1 MLKHVPVP
9 APQSLTPRAREFAYP
24 DIGAAAASAS
34 IDELDQRWPL
44 QPALLMQ
51 RASEETGLHDFG
63 PEPFLEPLQR
73 LSASLRDEVDLNAA
87 GRENAY
93 RRLMNILVTRLR
105 LQALWEK
112 RPEILSLPVPRP
124 IFVVGLPRSGT
135 TFLQWLLARDASLRH
150 APFWELLFPLPFG
163 DPEAP
168 VSQPD
173 PRIAAAHAALDQLH
187 RIAPEMSKMHQLEA
201 EEPEEEIA
209 LLSLGFCSMA
219 FEWSFAVP
227 SYVDYYRRADHTAG
241 YAYFRR
247 VLQTLQWLRG
257 GEQWVLKAPMHMEN
271 LKPLLT
277 VFPDALI
284 VQTHRDP
291 ATTTVSLSS
300 LTCYGIRNYFDHPNP
315 LLVGRN
321 MSAIIERLLR
331 GICAMRDANP
341 TDPRYVDVHFRDLT
355 ADPIG
360 TVRRIYAAAGK
371 TLDAAAEQA
380 MRQWIDGSQR
390 GRIGGHAYSA
400 EDFGID
406 LAARREALKFYTER
420 YQVPEDRK
428 A

>member
-9 APQSLTPRAREFAYP
+9 PPQSLTPRAREFAYP
-24 DIGAAAASAS
+24 ETVAPDPGLGAAE
-34 IDELDQRWPL
+34 IEQRWPL
-44 QPALLMQ
+44 DPAQLMK
-51 RASEETGLHDFG
+51 RASKETGLQDFG
-63 PEPFLEPLQR
+63 PDPFLEPLQQ
-73 LSASLRDEVDLNAA
+73 LCASLRDEVDLNPA

-105 LQALWEK
+105 LEALWN
-112 RPEILSLPVPRP
+112 RYPEILSLPVSKP

-135 TFLQWLLARDASLRH
+135 TFLQWLLARDRSLRH

-168 VSQPD
+168 LPQPD
-173 PRIAAAHAALDQLH
+173 PRIAAAHAALEQLH
-187 RIAPEMSKMHQLEA
+187 RVAPEMSKMHQLAA

-219 FEWSFAVP
+219 FEFSFAVP
-227 SYVDYYRRADHTAG
+227 SYVEYYRRADHTAG

-291 ATTTVSLSS
+291 ATTTVSLAS

-315 LLVGRN
+315 LLVGAN

-331 GICAMRDANP
+331 GICEARRDG
-341 TDPRYVDVHFRDLT
+341 DPRYVDVYFRELI

-360 TVRRIYAAAGK
+360 TVRRIYAACGK
-371 TLDAAAEQA
+371 TLDREAEQA
-380 MRQWIDGSQR
+380 MRQWVESRQR
-390 GRIGGHAYSA
+390 EQGGHAYSA

-406 LAARREALKFYTER
+406 MAARRQALKFYTDR

>member
-9 APQSLTPRAREFAYP
+9 APDSLTPRAREFAYP
-24 DIGAAAASAS
+24 Q
-34 IDELDQRWPL
+34 IDTADEIVAGSELERRFPL
-44 QPALLMQ
+44 DPQSLMQ
-51 RASEETGLHDFG
+51 RAREETGLLDFG
-63 PEPFLEPLQR
+63 PDPFLEPLTALCDS
-73 LSASLRDEVDLNAA
+73 LSREVDLNAG

-93 RRLMNILVTRLR
+93 RRLMTILVTRLR
-105 LQALWEK
+105 LEALWRQ
-112 RPEILSLPVPRP
+112 RPEILNLPVPKP

-173 PRIAAAHAALDQLH
+173 PRIAAAHAALDRLH
-187 RIAPEMSKMHQLEA
+187 RIAPEMTKMHQLEA

-219 FEWSFAVP
+219 FEFSFAVP
-227 SYVDYYRRADHTAG
+227 SYVDYYLRADHTAG

-271 LKPLLT
+271 LKPLLA

-291 ATTTVSLSS
+291 VTTTVSLAS

-315 LLVGRN
+315 LLVGSN
-321 MSAIIERLLR
+321 MVAIIERLLR
-331 GICAMRDANP
+331 GICDARKAG
-341 TDPRYVDVHFRDLT
+341 DPRYVDVHFRDLT

-360 TVRRIYAAAGK
+360 TVRRIYAACGK
-371 TLDAAAEQA
+371 TLDAAAETA
-380 MRQWIDGSQR
+380 MRDWIQTSQR
-390 GRIGGHAYSA
+390 GKPGGHTYSA

-406 LAARREALKFYTER
+406 MAQRRQALSFYTER
-420 YQVPEDRK
+420 FGVPEDRR